1 MSRSGAG
8 AVACLLATALLI
20 TGCGGDGE
28 QPGPTPEGG
37 QAEAAEA
44 EVQPLA
50 YLKVTLYFPSADAN
64 RLVKESREIFETASP
79 GDRAKQILSDLLEG
93 PNGRGALPIATRGVR
108 LRQVYVTAAG
118 IAFADFS
125 SDLRSAIRGGSTD
138 EILTV
143 YSIVNSL
150 VLNIDEINK
159 VAILVEGEEC
169 ETLSGH
175 MDLRRPLPANR
186 RLLR

>member
-1 MSRSGAG
+1 MSRSGIAM
-8 AVACLLATALLI
+8 AACLLAALMVI
-20 TGCGGDGE
+20 GCGGDGE
-28 QPGPTPEGG
+28 QPGPAPEGAE
-37 QAEAAEA
+37 AEAAEA

-50 YLKVTLYFPSADAN
+50 YLKVSLYFPSAGAN

-93 PNGRGALPIATRGVR
+93 PNSRGALPVTPRGVR

-118 IAFADFS
+118 VAFADFS
-125 SDLRSAIRGGSTD
+125 SDLRFAIRGGSTD
-138 EILTV
+138 EILAV